1 MPTQQV
7 FGATSSP
14 KSSEKD
20 RNFELRPSFDIFH
33 LKPFDMASF
42 VNFASRNF
50 TKAVAAAGGAFAA
63 FNASKYIGE
72 SNEGECGSGRSA
84 YAKFPAANDFP
95 DLTKHNNCMATHL
108 TEKVYKKLRDL
119 VRFKEIHNLANVK
132 FKIL

>member
-1 MPTQQV
+1 
-7 FGATSSP
+7 
-14 KSSEKD
+14 
-20 RNFELRPSFDIFH
+20 
-33 LKPFDMASF
+33 MASF

-72 SNEGECGSGRSA
+72 SNEGACGSGRSA

-95 DLTKHNNCMATHL
+95 DLAKHNNCMATHL

-119 VRFKEIHNLANVK
+119 VRFTNSLFKEIQQSFLIVK
-132 FKIL
+132 TKKLDPLISVYNHRIHL